1 MMTAL
6 LLKTPTIRQIE
17 ARYGCDLPDAL
28 TLLYE
33 KYKGTAEVAQCLGI
47 MPATLRSWL
56 RKLGA
61 EENLD
66 GTLKLNARPP
76 VGEVRVVE

>member
-1 MMTAL
+1 MSAL

-17 ARYGCDLPDAL
+17 ERMGCDLPEAL
-28 TLLYE
+28 VLLYQ
-33 KYKGTAEVAQCLGI
+33 KYRGTAEVARHLGV

-56 RKLGA
+56 RKIGA
-61 EENLD
+61 EESDD

-76 VGEVRVVE
+76 VSEVRIVE